1 MEKKETEMKITLVLM
16 GILVGYLALYFL
28 GKAIEGDD
36 DPRVAR
42 DKVRQGIWNTYGNTP
57 GRETEVR
64 Y

>member
-1 MEKKETEMKITLVLM
+1 M